1 LETGRESHGNVVKP
15 SAVVVWLKRD
25 LRTLDHAPL
34 AEATRTGLPLLL
46 VFLFEPMQLQRP
58 DYSLRHGWFQWKS
71 ALEVQN
77 KVQQFGIPLW
87 LMYGNASEVWTW
99 ILEQIEVKKVFSYHE
114 SGTEST
120 WKRDREI
127 GKLLKQNGIPWIE
140 FQKDGVLRG
149 TKNRLGWD
157 QQWYKVM
164 SSPIENPVRK
174 IQQSDFPQSPFS
186 LPQSIVEE
194 WEKVEGS
201 FQPPGEDFA
210 HRYLQSFCNERAKD
224 YSFHISKPTESRTS
238 CSRLSPYISWGNL
251 SIKQALHAM
260 KLASEKGMKKGLQN
274 AMTRLKWHDHFIQK
288 FEMEVEYETLCVNR
302 GYELLEREVRTDWV
316 KAWENGQTGYP
327 LVDACMR
334 CLIETGWI
342 NFRMRAMLVS
352 FLCHHLFQDWR
363 LGVYHLARLFL
374 DYEPGIHFPQF
385 QMQAGVTGTNTI
397 RIYNPVKQS
406 QEHDPQGEFIQK
418 WVSELRGLPT
428 HLIHEPWKITSME
441 SELLGFQLGKHYP
454 FPIVIQE
461 EVLPVNREKIWGW
474 RKTSVVKEE
483 KERILEKHV
492 RPSARKRKKSQ
503 A

>member
-1 LETGRESHGNVVKP
+1 
-15 SAVVVWLKRD
+15 
-25 LRTLDHAPL
+25 
-34 AEATRTGLPLLL
+34 
-46 VFLFEPMQLQRP
+46 
-58 DYSLRHGWFQWKS
+58 
-71 ALEVQN
+71 
-77 KVQQFGIPLW
+77 
-87 LMYGNASEVWTW
+87 
-99 ILEQIEVKKVFSYHE
+99 
-114 SGTEST
+114 
-120 WKRDREI
+120 
-127 GKLLKQNGIPWIE
+127 
-140 FQKDGVLRG
+140 
-149 TKNRLGWD
+149 
-157 QQWYKVM
+157 M